1 MVGADYCIAQRPASS
16 PEGGKRRP
24 NQRATSRPT
33 AVRPDSDLAAS
44 YLDAWSHMRTANCCR
59 IAAFGMAFAAEL
71 QNVVAS
77 RPNSGKLP
85 CLQTRRGLEHPSGL
99 SDSAGAEYTW
109 LGPSPTINSNDRR
122 VPGAAHRS
130 RDVGL

>member
-44 YLDAWSHMRTANCCR
+44 YLDAWSHMRITNCCR

-85 CLQTRRGLEHPSGL
+85 CLQTRRGTWAPEWSIRLCGCWIYL
-99 SDSAGAEYTW
+99 ARTFSDDQFQWSAG
-109 LGPSPTINSNDRR
+109 SRC
-122 VPGAAHRS
+122 RS
-130 RDVGL
+130 SK